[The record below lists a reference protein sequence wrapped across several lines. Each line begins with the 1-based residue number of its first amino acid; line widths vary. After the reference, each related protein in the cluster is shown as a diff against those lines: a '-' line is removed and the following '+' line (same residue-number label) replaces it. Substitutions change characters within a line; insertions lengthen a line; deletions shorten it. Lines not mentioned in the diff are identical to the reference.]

1 MEEVEFKV
9 GFIGPT
15 GRGKKRAILDRRGIE
30 DKKRKMSGIFI
41 KQWVGQPAS
50 PGVWR
55 ENVQKGS

>member
-41 KQWVGQPAS
+41 KQ
-50 PGVWR
+50 
-55 ENVQKGS
+55 